1 MSTPLEFQYRYER
14 IYDYY
19 IIEAWR
25 RLKRPLPAYTPEMV
39 ERHTAL
45 IMDQPWAAPTPSGD
59 DRGIIGMTV
68 GWPKN
73 ADVPDDPE
81 IPSQQVFAYR
91 LTDPECAGAK
101 IKVMLACGQHATE
114 FTGSWVLEGMVNY
127 LAGSDPRAALLR
139 RKAEFFVY
147 PDLNPDGRYQA
158 VHGLEFKAA
167 PDPNADGNMQM
178 RGNPEIYA
186 AGEGDHNR
194 LWETSGRFSTI
205 DLFKTV
211 WLKDTGGKADYFWDI
226 HGPQETGNWRTPSN
240 EAHGNRYA
248 EALMRRE
255 PEVVRCGSESGF
267 KPRVAKGPPGK
278 LMLYA
283 MSGQGL
289 RVRYPY
295 VHEPGG
301 WTMERLLDTGRN
313 LALALYDVIR
323 DG

>member
-45 IMDQPWAAPTPSGD
+45 IMDLPWAAPTPSGD

-68 GWPKN
+68 G
-73 ADVPDDPE
+73 
-81 IPSQQVFAYR
+81 
-91 LTDPECAGAK
+91 
-101 IKVMLACGQHATE
+101 
-114 FTGSWVLEGMVNY
+114 
-127 LAGSDPRAALLR
+127 
-139 RKAEFFVY
+139 
-147 PDLNPDGRYQA
+147 
-158 VHGLEFKAA
+158 
-167 PDPNADGNMQM
+167 
-178 RGNPEIYA
+178 
-186 AGEGDHNR
+186 
-194 LWETSGRFSTI
+194 
-205 DLFKTV
+205 

-240 EAHGNRYA
+240 EARTNRYA

-255 PEVVRCGSESGF
+255 SEVVRCGPESGF
-267 KPRVAKGPPGK
+267 KPQVAEVPPGK

-295 VHEPGG
+295 VYEPGG

-313 LALALYDVIR
+313 LALALYDVIAE
-323 DG
+323 G